1 MKSTK
6 SPNELSRLNRKD
18 LLEILLALSEENEK
32 LKEQLKEMQGKLDDR
47 TLQVNESGSL
57 AEAVVKING
66 LFEAAQASCDQYVYN
81 VQKKCK
87 KAEMACEQYVYNV
100 QMRCD
105 AYIEETEKRCAQM
118 IEEAEKAE
126 QIEKLEITNNGTRI
140 I

>member
-32 LKEQLKEMQGKLDDR
+32 LKEQIKEMQGKLDDR
-47 TLQVNESGSL
+47 TLQINESGSL

-66 LFEAAQASCDQYVYN
+66 LFEAAEAS
-81 VQKKCK
+81 
-87 KAEMACEQYVYNV
+87 CEQYIHNVQERCKKTEKACDEYIFKV

-105 AYIEETEKRCAQM
+105 ALVEETKQRCIQI
-118 IEEAEKAE
+118 IEEAEKEEKAE
-126 QIEKLEITNNGTRI
+126 KTEIKNNGTRI